1 MYIYLLLLLLCVR
14 VSEYLAVQ
22 LLVAT
27 VPWRQRSE
35 REKGQM
41 SEHLPE
47 RDSETAHSK
56 REQHIESQKGMED
69 RRMGRVID
77 DDGKGTA

>member
-1 MYIYLLLLLLCVR
+1 MAAKIR
-14 VSEYLAVQ
+14 E
-22 LLVAT
+22 
-27 VPWRQRSE
+27 RERE

-77 DDGKGTA
+77 DDGKGTGVTGRRGGDYVERNLMG

>member
-1 MYIYLLLLLLCVR
+1 MAAKIR
-14 VSEYLAVQ
+14 E
-22 LLVAT
+22 
-27 VPWRQRSE
+27 RE